1 MEQTIN
7 LQLNGDKKNL
17 TFTSKLKK
25 EDWSKGEW
33 WVSSTLHFL
42 SLLEEREKLKEE
54 DDGGDDEEEV
64 KGWIFV
70 SKIRGKR

>member
-1 MEQTIN
+1 MMG
-7 LQLNGDKKNL
+7 LLH
-17 TFTSKLKK
+17 
-25 EDWSKGEW
+25 
-33 WVSSTLHFL
+33 SSL
-42 SLLEEREKLKEE
+42 SLTTRGEREKLKEE